1 MGKFL
6 LMDIADWESE
16 KWCENKKLDRTWGKK
31 WSFGNVLS
39 HFIVHENY
47 F

>member
-16 KWCENKKLDRTWGKK
+16 KWCENKKLDRTWGKN
-31 WSFGNVLS
+31 GLLEMCY
-39 HFIVHENY
+39 FIVHENY